1 VNPLIKPPAIAKA
14 NSGASAHYFK
24 PEDAATVLHNVTAT
38 PNGPSV
44 YLPNGTILQAQR
56 KGQLLLSEHLS
67 SKAQTT
73 QILEGIAESSLI
85 SLGQLCDDN
94 CFTVLDKNEINIF
107 KNNKCIIKGKRN
119 KADGLWDIPLQANPN
134 IISEPSREIRMLLYA
149 RVKQKQN

>member
-1 VNPLIKPPAIAKA
+1 VNPLIKPPVIAKA
-14 NSGASAHYFK
+14 DSGASVHYFK
-24 PEDAATVLHNVTAT
+24 PEGAATVLVHNVTAT

-44 YLPNGTILQAQR
+44 YLPNGTILRAQR

-94 CFTVLDKNEINIF
+94 CVA
-107 KNNKCIIKGKRN
+107 G
-119 KADGLWDIPLQANPN
+119 
-134 IISEPSREIRMLLYA
+134 
-149 RVKQKQN
+149 